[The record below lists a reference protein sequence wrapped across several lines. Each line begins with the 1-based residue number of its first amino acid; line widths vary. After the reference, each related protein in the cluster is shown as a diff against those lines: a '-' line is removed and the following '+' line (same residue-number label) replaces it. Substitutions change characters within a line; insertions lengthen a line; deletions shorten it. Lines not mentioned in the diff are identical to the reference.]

1 MKGEGMNTN
10 PITQMQH
17 TINNVAHFLEFKINA
32 LVAVLDKAIPG
43 FAEAYEKQ
51 LFYSKCF
58 GVMAGSE
65 QIRQKPEAQG
75 DAVGMLRAN
84 TKLIEEL
91 SKQAEAKGWMELFQK
106 AQDEAKKKVAEA
118 KEGQDVTGI
127 RVIKP

>member
-1 MKGEGMNTN
+1 MNTN
-10 PITQMQH
+10 PIKHMEH

-43 FAEAYEKQ
+43 FGEAYEKQ

-65 QIRQKPEAQG
+65 HIRHDPKG
-75 DAVGMLRAN
+75 DAVGMLLAN
-84 TKLIEEL
+84 DKLIEEL
-91 SKQAEAKGWMELFQK
+91 RKQGEEKGWMDLFET
-106 AQDEAKKKVAEA
+106 AQEEAKKKVAEA
-118 KEGQDVTGI
+118 KEGQVGVTGV